1 MTEPVHPTHP
11 VPGPHRP
18 GQAPERPAKQ
28 TPLEQM
34 GGTTGLVYMML
45 PIVAFVLANASF
57 GLTAAI
63 CTAVGV
69 ALAISALRLVRK
81 EPLQPEFSGLFGVAV
96 ASFVA
101 WKTGS
106 AKGFFLTGIWSNLAL
121 GVLFLLSVL
130 VRRPLAGIVWG
141 ALNGTGTA
149 WLKDKP
155 SLRYYDIATLT
166 LVGVFAVRVAVW
178 QWLYDDDR
186 TGWLAVAR
194 IAMGYPLLALALLV
208 VLWAGRRSARRL
220 TALAGQQ
227 PPSDDVR
234 PLRQDSH
241 LVDHSS
247 TPGQAGDRIRPEG
260 IAPGRRSSR

>member
-1 MTEPVHPTHP
+1 MTEPIRPAHPATS
-11 VPGPHRP
+11 PHGR
-18 GQAPERPAKQ
+18 GQTPERPAKQ

-45 PIVAFVLANASF
+45 PIVAFVLANSSF

-63 CTAVGV
+63 CAAVGV
-69 ALAISALRLVRK
+69 ALAISVLRLVRK
-81 EPLQPEFSGLFGVAV
+81 ESVQPALSGLFGVAV

-106 AKGFFLTGIWSNLAL
+106 AKGFFLTGIWSNVAL
-121 GVLFLLSVL
+121 GVLFLLSFL

-155 SLRYYDIATLT
+155 SRRYYDIATLT
-166 LVGVFAVRVAVW
+166 LVGVFAARVAVW
-178 QWLYDDDR
+178 QWLYDEDR

-194 IAMGYPLLALALLV
+194 IAMGYPLLAVALLV
-208 VLWAGRRSARRL
+208 VLWAGRRSGQRL
-220 TALAGQQ
+220 KTLAGPQ
-227 PPSDDVR
+227 P
-234 PLRQDSH
+234 
-241 LVDHSS
+241 
-247 TPGQAGDRIRPEG
+247 AG
-260 IAPGRRSSR
+260 SV